1 MEASEAAAAITA
13 WFSREGRSL
22 PWRADHQ
29 PYHVLVAEFILQQ
42 TRMEVGVPRFL
53 SFVKRFPTIQAL
65 ARARESSVLAEW
77 SGLGYYARAR
87 NLHRCAREIV
97 SKFEGAIPSEPAM
110 LRELPGIGP
119 YTAGA
124 IASIAF
130 DRPEPSLDGNQLRVL
145 GRFLG
150 EDVVTKSGHNTVDGW
165 ARRLLAAGSPR
176 ILNQAI
182 MDLGGSVCTP
192 QNPTCTSCP
201 LFAGCATRG
210 DEAEKRV
217 ASSRVP
223 VQNWT
228 GKRYV
233 RHGRVWLSAP
243 RGQGLLGTHW
253 LPPLAEAHLTRQPDL
268 EHSFSHRRWRIWW
281 IDDAGEPPGEGR
293 WVTPSD
299 LKRLPHGPLTRKFV
313 DAALAPNGGAS
324 LGSRPGPSARRA
336 APSARRV

>member
-1 MEASEAAAAITA
+1 
-13 WFSREGRSL
+13 
-22 PWRADHQ
+22 
-29 PYHVLVAEFILQQ
+29 
-42 TRMEVGVPRFL
+42 MEVGVPRFL
-53 SFVKRFPTIQAL
+53 SFLKRFPTIQAL

-87 NLHRCAREIV
+87 NLHRCAHEIV
-97 SKFEGAIPSEPAM
+97 SKFGGAIPSDPAL

-150 EDVVTKSGHNTVDGW
+150 ENVVTKSGHNNVDAW
-165 ARRLLAAGSPR
+165 ARQLLAAGSPR

-201 LFAGCATRG
+201 LYAGCATRG
-210 DEAEKRV
+210 EGASKRI
-217 ASSRVP
+217 ASVRVP
-223 VQNWT
+223 VRNWA
-228 GKRYV
+228 GKRFV

-243 RGQGLLGTHW
+243 RGNGLLGTHW
-253 LPPLAEAHLTRQPDL
+253 LPPLTKTRLARKPDL
-268 EHSFSHRRWRIWW
+268 EHTFSHRRWHVWW
-281 IDDAGEPPGEGR
+281 VDATGEPSGDGR
-293 WVTPSD
+293 WVTSAD

-313 DAALAPNGGAS
+313 EAALATNGDAS
-324 LGSRPGPSARRA
+324 PRRRRVRPSARAGPSAR
-336 APSARRV
+336 PS